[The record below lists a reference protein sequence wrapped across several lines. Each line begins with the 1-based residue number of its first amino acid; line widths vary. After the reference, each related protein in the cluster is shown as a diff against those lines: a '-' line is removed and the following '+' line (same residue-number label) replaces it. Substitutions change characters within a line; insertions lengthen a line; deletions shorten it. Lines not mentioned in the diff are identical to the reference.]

1 LSTKLEGEP
10 AGACASL
17 SSLVDRVVL
26 LDTGLEL
33 SLRLDKLLPES
44 SRLGALAPM
53 KITRP
58 VPMRL
63 KRRGVEMRL
72 VIEGESAQ
80 VRPTDLALLK
90 AVARGHRWF
99 KDLASGAAADTLEIA
114 RRENVPDKYLRHLIP
129 LAFLSPSLVDAIC
142 SDRHPATLT
151 AEKLKRTAN
160 LPCEW
165 RKQHELFAAF

>member
-1 LSTKLEGEP
+1 LTRRLEVEP
-10 AGACASL
+10 AEACASL
-17 SSLVDRVVL
+17 SSLVDRVAL
-26 LDTGLEL
+26 LDTRLEL
-33 SLRLDKLLPES
+33 SLRLDNLLPES
-44 SRLGALAPM
+44 GQLGPMAPM

-80 VRPTDLALLK
+80 MRPTDLALLK

-114 RRENVPDKYLRHLIP
+114 NRENVLDNYVRRLIP
-129 LAFLSPSLVDAIC
+129 LAFLSPTLVEAIC
-142 SDRHPATLT
+142 SDRQPATLT

-165 RKQHELFAAF
+165 RKQHELFAAL